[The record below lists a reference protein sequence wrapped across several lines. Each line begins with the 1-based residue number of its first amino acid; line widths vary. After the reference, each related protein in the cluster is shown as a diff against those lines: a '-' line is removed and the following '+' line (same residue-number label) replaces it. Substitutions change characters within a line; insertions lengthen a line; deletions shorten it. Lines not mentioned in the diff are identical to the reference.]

1 MLDSLLFR
9 SHQSVRIGEVNRF
22 IVRYRPEGKDR
33 PPALFA
39 KIKNVEMLPLR
50 AAYLTGPYILYCDIR
65 AQEYSHQR
73 QCFITADQPVYD
85 PNLSAGQSL
94 TAELSLHTI
103 KDEYVWIID
112 VISQMIFSTS
122 SEVHFELMI
131 GLDRDTLHRHNFGDT
146 FGKFS
151 PQLEVEHITTEQL
164 WNKNTSEPNVHLVV
178 LTHGL
183 HSNVSADM
191 FYLKEQIE
199 QEAEKTGEKVIIR
212 GYTRNVCKTE
222 RGVKYLGRRLAEYL
236 VHEVAP
242 SADIARISFIGHSLG
257 GLVQTFAIAYIDH
270 NYPEFFQKIQPENFI
285 ALASP
290 FLGISNENPAY
301 VKMALSFGI
310 VGKTG
315 QDLGLQGLNPLLML
329 LPSEST
335 RSILRRFK
343 RRTLYANAIHDGIVP
358 LRTSALL
365 YLDWKGL
372 SKVYETQS
380 GSGSSKDYSTGNSE
394 VGEIPDNVEQ
404 QDRDVMSSVKAK
416 LLSPI
421 QTLISLCAPSSQHQQ
436 KAKRYQRYQTS
447 DSSVPND
454 SVHDDLEQFYPLP
467 KSSVIESIKKVL
479 LPPLP
484 PLKYLTDPNS
494 RPNVIIHDKVYTP
507 DVIPCTPLRS
517 TSVLQTLDP
526 LKRQRVIE
534 EKIARRWHNGMTWRK
549 VLVNLEPDAHNNIV
563 VRRRFANAYGWQVI
577 DHLVENHFSSACVAG
592 EDLYKY
598 KWDPSPQVDDDQE
611 GEDEKLD
618 NILTK
623 QHDRAAKEYSKPT
636 LNMKNVSGIISRERS
651 KILQDG
657 SATDLLESRD
667 WINDADSII
676 YDGPTGMINAVSE
689 SVNGKMES
697 FKTYFHGEN
706 TVGTDQI
713 VNVSGPYL

>member
-270 NYPEFFQKIQPENFI
+270 NYPAFFQKIQPENFI

-651 KILQDG
+651 KILQDD

>member
-22 IVRYRPEGKDR
+22 IVRYCPEGKDR

-65 AQEYSHQR
+65 PQEYSHHR

-131 GLDRDTLHRHNFGDT
+131 GLDRDKLHRHNFGDT

-151 PQLEVEHITTEQL
+151 PQLEVEHIITEQL
-164 WNKNTSEPNVHLVV
+164 WNKNTSQPNVHLVI

-199 QEAEKTGEKVIIR
+199 KEAEKTGEKVIIR

-242 SADIARISFIGHSLG
+242 TADIARISFIGHSLG

-285 ALASP
+285 SLASP

-335 RSILRRFK
+335 RRILRRFK

-380 GSGSSKDYSTGNSE
+380 GSTKDYSTGNSE

-507 DVIPCTPLRS
+507 DVIPRTPLRT

-611 GEDEKLD
+611 DEDEKLD

-651 KILQDG
+651 KMLQDD

-706 TVGTDQI
+706 TVGADQI
-713 VNVSGPYL
+713 VNISGPYL

>member
-22 IVRYRPEGKDR
+22 IVRYCPEGTDR
-33 PPALFA
+33 PAALYA

-65 AQEYSHQR
+65 PQEYSHRR

-85 PNLSAGQSL
+85 PNLSAGQSV

-112 VISQMIFSTS
+112 VISQMIFSSS

-131 GLDRDTLHRHNFGDT
+131 GLDRDRLHRHNFGDA

-151 PQLEVEHITTEQL
+151 PQLEVEHFNTEQL
-164 WNKNTSEPNVHLVV
+164 WNKNTSQPNVHLVV

-199 QEAEKTGEKVIIR
+199 KEAEKTGEKVIIR

-242 SADIARISFIGHSLG
+242 TAEIARISFIGHSLG
-257 GLVQTFAIAYIDH
+257 GLVQTFAIAYLDH

-335 RSILRRFK
+335 RKILRRFK

-365 YLDWKGL
+365 YLDWKAL

-380 GSGSSKDYSTGNSE
+380 GSTKNYTAGNSE

-404 QDRDVMSSVKAK
+404 QDRDMMTSVKAK

-421 QTLISLCAPSSQHQQ
+421 QTLISLCAPSSQHQH

-447 DSSVPND
+447 DSSVPSD
-454 SVHDDLEQFYPLP
+454 TVHDDLEQFYPLP

-494 RPNVIIHDKVYTP
+494 RPDVIIHDKVYTP
-507 DVIPCTPLRS
+507 DVIPRTPLRT
-517 TSVLQTLDP
+517 TSLLQTLDP
-526 LKRQRVIE
+526 LKRQRVLE

-598 KWDPSPQVDDDQE
+598 KWDPNPEVDDDQE
-611 GEDEKLD
+611 DEDEKLD
-618 NILTK
+618 NILSK
-623 QHDRAAKEYSKPT
+623 QHDQAAKEYSKPT
-636 LNMKNVSGIISRERS
+636 LNTENVSGIISSERA
-651 KILQDG
+651 KMLQDD
-657 SATDLLESRD
+657 STTDLLESRD

-697 FKTYFHGEN
+697 FKTYFQGEN

-713 VNVSGPYL
+713 VNISGPYL

>member
-22 IVRYRPEGKDR
+22 IVRYCPEGTDR
-33 PPALFA
+33 PATLYA

-65 AQEYSHQR
+65 PQEYSHRR

-112 VISQMIFSTS
+112 VISQMIFSSS

-131 GLDRDTLHRHNFGDT
+131 GLDRDRLHRHNFGDA

-151 PQLEVEHITTEQL
+151 PQLEVEHFNTEQL
-164 WNKNTSEPNVHLVV
+164 WNKNTSQPNVHLVV

-199 QEAEKTGEKVIIR
+199 KEAEKTGEKVIIR

-242 SADIARISFIGHSLG
+242 TAEIARISFIGHSLG
-257 GLVQTFAIAYIDH
+257 GLVQTFAIAYLDH

-335 RSILRRFK
+335 RKILRRFK

-365 YLDWKGL
+365 YLDWKAL

-380 GSGSSKDYSTGNSE
+380 GSTKNYTAGNSE

-404 QDRDVMSSVKAK
+404 QDRDMMTSVKAK

-421 QTLISLCAPSSQHQQ
+421 QTLISLCAPSSQHQH

-447 DSSVPND
+447 DSSVPSD
-454 SVHDDLEQFYPLP
+454 TVHDDLEQFYPLP

-494 RPNVIIHDKVYTP
+494 RPDVIIHDKVYTP
-507 DVIPCTPLRS
+507 DVIPRTPLRT
-517 TSVLQTLDP
+517 TSLLQTLDP
-526 LKRQRVIE
+526 LKRQRVLE

-598 KWDPSPQVDDDQE
+598 KWDPNPEVDDDQE
-611 GEDEKLD
+611 DEDEKLD
-618 NILTK
+618 NILSK
-623 QHDRAAKEYSKPT
+623 QHDQAAKEYSKPT
-636 LNMKNVSGIISRERS
+636 LNTENVSGIISSERA
-651 KILQDG
+651 KMLQDD
-657 SATDLLESRD
+657 STTDLLESRD

-697 FKTYFHGEN
+697 FKTYFQGEN

-713 VNVSGPYL
+713 VNISGPYL